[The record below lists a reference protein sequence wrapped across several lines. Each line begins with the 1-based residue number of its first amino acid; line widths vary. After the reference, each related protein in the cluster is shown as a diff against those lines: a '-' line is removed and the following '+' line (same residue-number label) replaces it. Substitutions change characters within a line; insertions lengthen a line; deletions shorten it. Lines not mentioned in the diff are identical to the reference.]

1 MKLTI
6 DIPEEYDNDFLE
18 DHFRDFFSRVMADI
32 NNQGMC
38 GRYEKEIAAMMRHA
52 FKNAIVGDINLHSE
66 VIPVANFSFNKDE
79 LRQIVKDEVKKIQS
93 EEFVRR
99 TLAKL

>member
-32 NNQGMC
+32 NNKGMC
-38 GRYEKEIAAMMRHA
+38 GRYEKETAAMMRHA
-52 FKNAIVGDINLHSE
+52 FKNAIVGDTNLLRS
-66 VIPVANFSFNKDE
+66 NTCGYFSFNKDE
-79 LRQIVKDEVKKIQS
+79 LTTNS
-93 EEFVRR
+93 
-99 TLAKL
+99 

>member
-1 MKLTI
+1 MIISVKI
-6 DIPEEYDNDFLE
+6 
-18 DHFRDFFSRVMADI
+18 FSLYVDAATVY
-32 NNQGMC
+32 MC

-52 FKNAIVGDINLHSE
+52 FKNAIVGDTNLHSE

-99 TLAKL
+99 ILTKL

>member
-52 FKNAIVGDINLHSE
+52 FKNAIVGDTNLNSE
-66 VIPVANFSFNKDE
+66 VIPVANFSFDQDE